1 MTPCTGVERA
11 ALSGCRGFVPGDPGL
26 TFTVQNRCGF
36 DVDVDLRLRADP
48 AGDWDLVAQGSSV
61 RFAQVEALPVDFIML
76 VRRSK
81 AASDEVTVEPSSSS
95 IALQEG
101 FGCPAQ

>member
-1 MTPCTGVERA
+1 
-11 ALSGCRGFVPGDPGL
+11 
-26 TFTVQNRCGF
+26 
-36 DVDVDLRLRADP
+36 
-48 AGDWDLVAQGSSV
+48 
-61 RFAQVEALPVDFIML
+61 VDFIML